1 MSETFRART
10 PSRSAFSLQG
20 VTMEKAVV
28 CLMPSC
34 WQTRVAALLTVVSES
49 TDTLTLLPVSSCTV
63 TSKSACA
70 CGTFADNGLLG

>member
-1 MSETFRART
+1 
-10 PSRSAFSLQG
+10 
-20 VTMEKAVV
+20 MEKAVV

-70 CGTFADNGLLG
+70 CGTFADNG